1 MKKYILM
8 TVVFLAAGITG
19 CKKNYLSQEVNP
31 NQPSVTTPQLSLTG
45 AEVSTAAIISTNYNE
60 YGVWAGYWTTSG
72 NYVPN
77 QGINEY
83 QFTNSTFDT
92 QTSGPWINLYSNLTN
107 YNTLQTV
114 SSASPSFAYFQAIA
128 MIMKAYDFEQLVDNY
143 NDVPYSQAFK
153 PATMTL
159 ANS

>member
-1 MKKYILM
+1 M
-8 TVVFLAAGITG
+8 TAVFLAAGITG

-31 NQPSVTTPQLSLTG
+31 NQPSVTTPQLSLAG
-45 AEVSTAAIISTNYNE
+45 AEVSTAAIITTNYNE

-83 QFTNSTFDT
+83 QFTNSTFDP
-92 QTSGPWINLYSNLTN
+92 QGLPGPWTNLYSNLTN

-114 SSASPSFAYFQAIA
+114 SAASPSFAN
-128 MIMKAYDFEQLVDNY
+128 ESV
-143 NDVPYSQAFK
+143 
-153 PATMTL
+153 
-159 ANS
+159 